1 MRGRAYAG
9 RVSTPPL
16 RLLPTAGLDAEE
28 LTEAFAGAL
37 DGSYVLAPLPPDP
50 VEEAAVRAMLATAG
64 RPGAVPDGVALIVST
79 SGSTGT
85 PKGVMLSAAAIRAG
99 AAATD
104 DRIGGPGDWSLALG
118 AHYVAGAMVVCRA
131 LLAGTALHLAPPH
144 LDAPRIADL
153 TAAAGPDV
161 RHYLSVVPTQLAR
174 LLDDDA
180 ALAALARFDA
190 ILLGGAAVAPELL
203 ADLRARG
210 LRIVTT
216 YGMSETSG
224 GCVYD
229 GRPLAGVEVR
239 VETADV
245 ADPDHADPDHADP
258 DHAAP
263 NRPDPDHAAPDHADP
278 DRASAGRLTITGP
291 MVFSGYLGRPDL
303 TAEVLRIGPDGR
315 RTLLTGDR
323 GEIAPDGSV
332 RVLGRLDDVVISGG
346 LNVDLA
352 AVQTAARRA
361 LGTTDLVALG
371 VPDEVWGTRVVVV
384 TTVRTSLPDLRT
396 VLAPV
401 LAHHALPR
409 GLARLDVLPTTSS
422 GKIDRRA
429 LIAAWGTMDEEL
441 A

>member
-1 MRGRAYAG
+1 M
-9 RVSTPPL
+9 STPPL
-16 RLLPTAGLDAEE
+16 RLLPMAGLDAEE

-239 VETADV
+239 VETAAV
-245 ADPDHADPDHADP
+245 ADPDHAAPDRAD
-258 DHAAP
+258 P

-303 TAEVLRIGPDGR
+303 TAEVLRIGPSGR

-371 VPDEVWGTRVVVV
+371 VTDEIWGTRVVVV